1 MSDTPDDTR
10 TSLEDLIRQ
19 MMELAGTGQGTPVLI
34 GMQIV
39 VSPGQP
45 GRPGPIARGDGTEPE
60 IEVHTFGNR
69 GTEPEIE
76 VHTFG
81 NRVTLVTELPG
92 MSPENIQV
100 LFRDDRVFIWA
111 KDAERYYR
119 ASATVPRPL
128 KGSVEINCR
137 HGVLEV
143 SYTPLKEAVV

>member
-1 MSDTPDDTR
+1 MSDSKDDNKTN
-10 TSLEDLIRQ
+10 LEDLIRQ

-69 GTEPEIE
+69 
-76 VHTFG
+76 
-81 NRVTLVTELPG
+81 VTLVTELPG

-111 KDAERYYR
+111 KDAGRYYR
-119 ASATVPRPL
+119 ASAAVPRPL
-128 KGSVEINCR
+128 KGSVEISCR

-143 SYTPLKEAVV
+143 SYTPLKEAAV

>member
-45 GRPGPIARGDGTEPE
+45 GRPGPIARGD
-60 IEVHTFGNR
+60 

>member
-1 MSDTPDDTR
+1 MSDNPDNNT

-19 MMELAGTGQGTPVLI
+19 MMELAGTQQGAPVII
-34 GMQIV
+34 GMQII

-45 GRPGPIARGDGTEPE
+45 GGPGPLARGDGTEPE
-60 IEVHTFGNR
+60 IEVHTFGNQ
-69 GTEPEIE
+69 
-76 VHTFG
+76 
-81 NRVTLVTELPG
+81 VTLVTELPG

-119 ASATVPRPL
+119 ASAKVPRAM
-128 KGSVEINCR
+128 KGSVEISCR

-143 SYTPLKEAVV
+143 SYTPAKPAVV

>member
-19 MMELAGTGQGTPVLI
+19 MMELAGTGQGTPILI

-39 VSPGQP
+39 ISPGQP
-45 GRPGPIARGDGTEPE
+45 GRPGPIARGD
-60 IEVHTFGNR
+60 

>member
-1 MSDTPDDTR
+1 MSDTPDDTK

-19 MMELAGTGQGTPVLI
+19 MMELAGTGQGTPVVI

-45 GRPGPIARGDGTEPE
+45 GRPGPIARGD
-60 IEVHTFGNR
+60 

-119 ASATVPRPL
+119 ASAKVPRPQ
-128 KGSVEINCR
+128 KGSVEISCR

>member
-10 TSLEDLIRQ
+10 TSIEDLIRQ
-19 MMELAGTGQGTPVLI
+19 MMELAGTGQGTPILI

-45 GRPGPIARGDGTEPE
+45 GRPGPIARGD
-60 IEVHTFGNR
+60 

>member
-19 MMELAGTGQGTPVLI
+19 MMELAGTGQGTPILI

-45 GRPGPIARGDGTEPE
+45 GRPGPIARGD
-60 IEVHTFGNR
+60 

>member
-39 VSPGQP
+39 ISPGQP
-45 GRPGPIARGDGTEPE
+45 GRPGPIARGD
-60 IEVHTFGNR
+60 

>member
-1 MSDTPDDTR
+1 MSDTPNDNK
-10 TSLEDLIRQ
+10 TSIEDLIRQ
-19 MMELAGTGQGTPVLI
+19 MMELAGTGQGAPVII
-34 GMQIV
+34 GMQII

-45 GRPGPIARGDGTEPE
+45 GSPGPFSRGDGTEPE

-69 GTEPEIE
+69 
-76 VHTFG
+76 V
-81 NRVTLVTELPG
+81 NLVTELPG

-119 ASATVPRPL
+119 ASAKVPPAV

-143 SYTPLKEAVV
+143 SYTSLKAAVV

>member
-19 MMELAGTGQGTPVLI
+19 MMELAGTGQGTPVVI

-45 GRPGPIARGDGTEPE
+45 DRPGPIARG
-60 IEVHTFGNR
+60 N

-111 KDAERYYR
+111 KDAGRYYR
-119 ASATVPRPL
+119 ASAKVPRPL